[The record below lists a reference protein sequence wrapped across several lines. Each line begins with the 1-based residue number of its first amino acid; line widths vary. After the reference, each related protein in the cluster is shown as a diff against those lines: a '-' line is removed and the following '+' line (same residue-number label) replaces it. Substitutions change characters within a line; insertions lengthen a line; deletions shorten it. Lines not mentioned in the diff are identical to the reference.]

1 MGQFQ
6 ELYNLISPMLNDLST
21 FLQAIA
27 LIVAGVMAV
36 MYKVRE
42 MFADVQ
48 EDQMYS
54 QKTKKVFFALAF
66 VFIIPTVV
74 KIVSGYLQ

>member
-27 LIVAGVMAV
+27 LIVAGAMAV

-66 VFIIPTVV
+66 VFITPTIV

>member
-6 ELYNLISPMLNDLST
+6 ELYNLIRPMLDDLST

-27 LIVAGVMAV
+27 LIVAGAMAV

-66 VFIIPTVV
+66 VFITPTIV

>member
-6 ELYNLISPMLNDLST
+6 ALFDLLSPVANDFQS
-21 FLQAIA
+21 FLQAAA
-27 LIVAGVMAV
+27 LLVAGAMAM
-36 MYKVRE
+36 MYKARE

-66 VFIIPTVV
+66 IFIIPTII
-74 KIVSGYLQ
+74 KIVSAYLQ

>member
-6 ELYNLISPMLNDLST
+6 ELYNLIKPMLDDLST

-27 LIVAGVMAV
+27 LIVAGAMAV

-66 VFIIPTVV
+66 VFITPTIV